1 MTQPNK
7 KTSELT
13 FNKKIKKLI
22 IPIVGLILILVI
34 SIAFI
39 SLNPEL
45 IKNISKKTN
54 MAPSSATGQNNTKA
68 EIKKT
73 TYSYGDFPN
82 FQLAYPTDWQ
92 VGSIST
98 KQFSLSKAETKAVIT
113 LEVPS
118 VSGLTNITCN
128 TNTVKISDK
137 VTRVLPI
144 GRTDYIYFPSSS
156 IHLKDSQ
163 KYNDIIKSADLSKSS
178 PGEKQD
184 YAQADSCGAELYTSL
199 TKTKLRPNDGINS
212 PDGQGWFRVTAS
224 SKNPEQLKEL
234 DKIISEIGGLYWE

>member
-1 MTQPNK
+1 MTQLNK
-7 KTSELT
+7 NKSEPI
-13 FNKKIKKLI
+13 FNKKLKKLL
-22 IPIVGLILILVI
+22 IPIVGLVLILVI
-34 SIAFI
+34 GAAFI

-45 IKNISKKTN
+45 IKNISQKTN
-54 MAPSSATGQNNTKA
+54 MAPSSATNQNSAKS

-82 FQLAYPTDWQ
+82 FQLPYPTDWQ

-98 KQFSLSKAETKAVIT
+98 KQFSLTKAETKAVIT

-128 TNTVKISDK
+128 TNTVKVSDK
-137 VTRVLPI
+137 ITRVLPI
-144 GRTDYIYFPSSS
+144 GRNDYIYFPSSS
-156 IHLKDSQ
+156 IHLKDSE
-163 KYNDIIKSADLSKSS
+163 KYNDIIKSIDLSKSN

-184 YAQADSCGAELYTSL
+184 YAQADSCGAELYTAL
-199 TKTKLRPNDGINS
+199 TKTKLPPNDGINS
-212 PDGQGWFRVTAS
+212 PQGQGWFRATAS
-224 SKNPEQLKEL
+224 SKSPELLKEL